1 MSDTQMV
8 VIKYPI
14 NTGMEA
20 CRKEV
25 VEALKELK
33 DYPYYTMDTI
43 IQVFE
48 EHRLVERDEILK
60 DS

>member
-1 MSDTQMV
+1 MV

-14 NTGMEA
+14 NTGIEV

-43 IQVFE
+43 IKVFE
-48 EHRLVERDEILK
+48 EHRLVERDEIYE
-60 DS
+60 